1 MLQNVNLEIIEDF
14 KTKKNP
20 YADLSFLLFQNSV
33 QNKEDCLQINLIKT
47 LNEHFPK
54 TIDVVIK
61 WYFTKDVDEVLVE
74 TINREVLEMLQSE
87 TKKETT
93 Y

>member
-1 MLQNVNLEIIEDF
+1 MSQNVNLEIIEDF
-14 KTKKNP
+14 KTIKNP
-20 YADLSFLLFQNSV
+20 YADLSFLLFQNGV

-47 LNEHFPK
+47 INSHFPK
-54 TIDVVIK
+54 TIDLIIK

-74 TINREVLEMLQSE
+74 TINREVLEMIESE